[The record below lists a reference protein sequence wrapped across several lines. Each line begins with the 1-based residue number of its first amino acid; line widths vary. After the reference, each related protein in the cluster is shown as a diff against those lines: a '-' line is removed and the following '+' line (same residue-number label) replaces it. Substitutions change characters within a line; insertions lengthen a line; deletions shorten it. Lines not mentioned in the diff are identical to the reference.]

1 MKGRF
6 DKTTS
11 KCDTTTDVQ
20 NAIDYI
26 SKGFFFVENKTALKH
41 KSGGYIKVSK
51 RVTNHF
57 NK

>member
-6 DKTTS
+6 DKATN

-20 NAIDYI
+20 KAIDYI

-41 KSGGYIKVSK
+41 NLGGYIKVSK
-51 RVTNHF
+51 RVTNYF
-57 NK
+57 NQ